1 MELLWPAQARA
12 ARKPFVLRV
21 LFVEVQDTKD
31 PLGGMHK
38 DFLKAARLVVRKK
51 FGIKIDWKIIDPV
64 DSRELFFRARDS
76 TALHWAQKMKFD
88 LESEAL
94 PEVMARGL
102 DFLAEIRSQDLISFF
117 PSLAD
122 KGQNLDET
130 KLRQKVQVLLAEA
143 MSKKAKKL
151 QSFLGPKLRGDQ
163 NSAMAWMAACY
174 EDSRAE
180 VYITPAALLYD
191 DQSRPH
197 PHRIMAAGPMGGTS
211 LEIKSGGFHEGR
223 GVLVSSFWSVETAG
237 LLRGDGTASMG
248 KRQKAE
254 LLGKYIL
261 GHELGHMIFKIPDF
275 YDHPDECLMT
285 TRPSDMDP
293 ISGLKRLD
301 MNPGRCPKCQP
312 YISMMVQHWKGEES
326 RQKQDWDL
334 ARRYFEKAL
343 ALAPDKLDG
352 GATFPSKI
360 YLRLMDVYLA
370 LERIDKAIEMVDRF
384 IESNPENLQAQ
395 EIRISLIG
403 LHRESNIEP

>member
-1 MELLWPAQARA
+1 MQAGA
-12 ARKPFVLRV
+12 SRKPFVLRV
-21 LFVEVQDTKD
+21 MFVEVQGYKD
-31 PLGGMHK
+31 PLKGFHK
-38 DFLKAARLVVRKK
+38 DFLKAARLVVREK
-51 FGIKIDWKIIDPV
+51 FGIKLDWKIVDPV
-64 DSRELFFRARDS
+64 DSRELFFKAKDS
-76 TALHWAQKMKFD
+76 KALHWAQQMKFD
-88 LESEAL
+88 LETEAS

-102 DFLAEIRSQDLISFF
+102 DFLAEIRSQDLSLFF

-122 KGQNLDET
+122 KGQNLDGT
-130 KLRQKVQVLLAEA
+130 KLRQKAQVLLAEA

-151 QSFLGPKLRGDQ
+151 QSFLGPILKGDQ

-211 LEIKSGGFHEGR
+211 LEIKSEGFHEGR
-223 GVLVSSFWSVETAG
+223 GALVSSFWSLETAG
-237 LLRGDGTASMG
+237 LLRGDGTASLG
-248 KRQKAE
+248 KRQRAE

-261 GHELGHMIFKIPDF
+261 GHELGHTIFKIPDF

-343 ALAPDKLDG
+343 ELAPEKLDG

-370 LERIDKAIEMVDRF
+370 LEDIQKAIEMVDRF
-384 IESNPENLQAQ
+384 IESNPENFQAQ

-403 LHRESNIEP
+403 LLRESNIEP